1 MAKGYGKMPGGRRG
15 QGGNMMAQLQAMQQQ
30 MEAVQAQL
38 AEETVTASA
47 GGGVVK
53 VTMTGQQHCRSVEID
68 HELLEDGD
76 VEMLQ
81 DLIVSAINLAHDKS
95 TELANE
101 RMGPLTG
108 GLAGMIPGL

>member
-1 MAKGYGKMPGGRRG
+1 MAKGYGKMPGGKKSQSGMMG
-15 QGGNMMAQLQAMQQQ
+15 QIQAMQQQ
-30 MEAVQAQL
+30 MEAIQAQL

-53 VTMTGQQHCRSVEID
+53 VTMTGTQHCRAVEID
-68 HELLEDGD
+68 PALLEDGD

-81 DLIVSAINLAHDKS
+81 DLIVSAVNLAQEKAA
-95 TELANE
+95 ELSSE

-108 GLAGMIPGL
+108 GLAGMIPGM

>member
-1 MAKGYGKMPGGRRG
+1 MAKGYGKMPGGKKS
-15 QGGNMMAQLQAMQQQ
+15 QGGMMGQIQAMQQQ
-30 MEAVQAQL
+30 MEIIQAQL

-53 VTMTGQQHCRSVEID
+53 VTMTGAQHCRAVEID
-68 HELLEDGD
+68 PALLEDGD

-81 DLIVSAINLAHDKS
+81 DLIVSAINLAQEKA
-95 TELANE
+95 TELSNE

-108 GLAGMIPGL
+108 GLAGMIPGM

>member
-1 MAKGYGKMPGGRRG
+1 MPGGRKS
-15 QGGNMMAQLQAMQQQ
+15 QGGNMMAQIQAMQQQ
-30 MEAVQAQL
+30 METIQAQL
-38 AEETVTASA
+38 ADETVTASA

-68 HELLEDGD
+68 PALLEDGD

-81 DLIVSAINLAHDKS
+81 DLIVSAINLAHEKS

-108 GLAGMIPGL
+108 GLAGMLPGM